1 MLVLTDLEENIIII
15 KTCLNMR
22 WRKEVGGWR
31 DCWFV

>member
-15 KTCLNMR
+15 KNMS
-22 WRKEVGGWR
+22 KYEVTERSWR